1 VSILT
6 SPALFRRAAL
16 SLLVCSIA
24 AGSLLALGAGR
35 AEAHGVQ
42 VASDPAPN
50 AQLAETPELITISF
64 SEPIEPSVSSIQLW
78 DQSAQPVALGE
89 LVFGDDPKQMGVR
102 VPGDLPSGIYT
113 VVWRNLSTV
122 DGHTWAGSYAF
133 IMLGPGGAL
142 PSGEVSSAL
151 EDIVRAPSS
160 RPATLE
166 SAARWVVLLGSAV
179 MLGGAAYVLFVAFP
193 AARVLGDETAA
204 KLRQLS
210 LTVLLVTSALGIF
223 FVLDGSLLQLMI
235 QADRLGGIGE
245 ADDLLIDTRFGHYL
259 AARQGLLLVALLA
272 VVAAWRSERG
282 RGVVPAVG
290 VLLVS
295 SFGVLLTQSLVSHSA
310 ASHGP
315 FWTTAIDLLHLFAAS
330 LWIGMLVHIGLAMPR
345 WLDELSGAGRTLFA
359 ADSFRRFSGVAA
371 ASVVV
376 LLASGVLSALVQV
389 TSFEDLWETTY
400 GRSLLGKL
408 GAMLPLLGVAGLN
421 AFRLRPRVIAAAQH
435 LAGGAGDESDAA
447 APIAR
452 LQRLLANT
460 IRAEAALGIA
470 VLVSVAVLIQLQPPR
485 AGAEAAA
492 QSAGPLIPAP
502 SDTEGGDVFRESAE
516 VEGLILSL
524 VIDPARVGQNS
535 FELGMGA
542 EFGGIGEVL
551 DVRLDFTPP
560 NADVGGSRL
569 PLALAGSAKY
579 TAEGANLS
587 LPGEWTVLANVRRRG
602 LDDVR
607 ATFAV
612 PVLAAG
618 PDSATQPGAA
628 TDGGSDSIW
637 DWPFEGGRSVAA
649 IAVLAVVGVG
659 GAGYGALR
667 TARRRA

>member
-1 VSILT
+1 M
-6 SPALFRRAAL
+6 AAAG
-16 SLLVCSIA
+16 LLVS
-24 AGSLLALGAGR
+24 GPGR

-42 VASDPAPN
+42 VASEPAPN
-50 AQLAETPELITISF
+50 AQLSETPDLITVTF
-64 SEPIEPSVSSIQLW
+64 SEPIEPSVSSIELW
-78 DQSAQPVALGE
+78 DQAAQPVALGE
-89 LVFGDDPKQMGVR
+89 LVSGDDPKQMGVR

-122 DGHTWAGSYAF
+122 DGHTWAGSYPF
-133 IMLGPGGAL
+133 IILGPGGAL
-142 PSGEVSSAL
+142 PSGEVSGAL
-151 EDIVRAPSS
+151 QDIIQAPSS

-193 AARVLGDETAA
+193 AARVLGEETAD
-204 KLRQLS
+204 KLRRLS

-223 FVLDGSLLQLMI
+223 FVLQGSLLQLLI

-245 ADDLLIDTRFGHYL
+245 ADDLLIDTRLGHYL
-259 AARQGLLLVALLA
+259 VARQGLLLVALLGL
-272 VVAAWRSERG
+272 VAASRSRG
-282 RGVVPAVG
+282 RTVMPAIG
-290 VLLVS
+290 LLLIA
-295 SFGVLLTQSLVSHSA
+295 SFGVLLTQSLVSHGA

-315 FWTTAIDLLHLFAAS
+315 FWTTSIDLLHLFAAS

-371 ASVVV
+371 VSVVV

-389 TSFEDLWETTY
+389 TTFSDLWETTY

-421 AFRLRPRVIAAAQH
+421 AFLLRPRVIEAAQH
-435 LAGGAGDESDAA
+435 LAGGASGESGVA
-447 APIAR
+447 APVAR

-460 IRAEAALGIA
+460 VRAEAALGVA
-470 VLVSVAVLIQLQPPR
+470 VLISVAALIQLQPPR

-502 SDTEGGDVFRESAE
+502 SDTEDEVFRESAE

-551 DVRLDFTPP
+551 DARLDFAPP
-560 NADVGGSRL
+560 NAGAGSSRL

-587 LPGEWTVLANVRRRG
+587 LPGDWTVTANVRRRG
-602 LDDVR
+602 EDDVR
-607 ATFAV
+607 QSFTV
-612 PVLAAG
+612 PVAEAG
-618 PDSATQPGAA
+618 PAPGEGPEPGAA
-628 TDGGSDSIW
+628 AADESDSIW
-637 DWPFEGGRSVAA
+637 DWPFEGGRSAAA
-649 IAVLAVVGVG
+649 IAVLAVVGAG

-667 TARRRA
+667 IARRRA